1 MKACTTP
8 GCGRKHR
15 AKGLCSRCYN
25 RAMYAAGY
33 VWERK
38 SEPKRTPCTFPGCD
52 KPNYSRG
59 LCAGHRMQVRRGQ
72 ELRPLG
78 LPRRDARPPKEAK
91 PRKRKKPA
99 TPLPKGW
106 DKPALAPKNGPPTG
120 TGFHGEIPV
129 VTPTDPALIAAA
141 IATLARHGQIDLAE
155 MLGLE
160 AA

>member
-1 MKACTTP
+1 MSGRLCTTP

-38 SEPKRTPCTFPGCD
+38 SEPNLSPCTFPGCD
-52 KPNYSRG
+52 KPNYSHG

-72 ELRPLG
+72 DLRPLG
-78 LPRRDARPPKEAK
+78 LPRRDSRPPKEAK
-91 PRKRKKPA
+91 PRKRKKAA

-106 DKPALAPKNGPPTG
+106 ERTSAAPKSPPPGGFQREIPTVPATPPGMARAALA
-120 TGFHGEIPV
+120 
-129 VTPTDPALIAAA
+129 
-141 IATLARHGQIDLAE
+141 TLTRHGQLDLAE

>member
-1 MKACTTP
+1 
-8 GCGRKHR
+8 
-15 AKGLCSRCYN
+15 
-25 RAMYAAGY
+25 
-33 VWERK
+33 
-38 SEPKRTPCTFPGCD
+38 
-52 KPNYSRG
+52 
-59 LCAGHRMQVRRGQ
+59 MQVRRGQ

-91 PRKRKKPA
+91 PRKREKKA

-106 DKPALAPKNGPPTG
+106 DKPAPAPKNGPPTG

-141 IATLARHGQIDLAE
+141 IATLTRHGQIDLAE